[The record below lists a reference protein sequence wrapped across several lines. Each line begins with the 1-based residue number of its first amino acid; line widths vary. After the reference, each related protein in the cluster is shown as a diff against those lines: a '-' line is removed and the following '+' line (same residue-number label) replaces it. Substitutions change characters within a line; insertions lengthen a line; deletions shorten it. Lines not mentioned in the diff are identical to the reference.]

1 MKKLLLLCVALCT
14 MFGAQAQD
22 IPYSKYINFTKAE
35 FEANN
40 FKYNKKHNFW
50 ALTKTNGWNEALNIL
65 AILSDAYDDVRPS
78 ADDYVICVQMGEN
91 DMVAFVA
98 VEFYNDEIYH
108 KVLSFMMD
116 NCEDLRETASGRL
129 IKHRASCDGFALELD
144 MDQHIISR
152 TSSRTADSR
161 TVKNVDES
169 YNEYTYVLRTGIEAK
184 SKYLDKQDS
193 KKAKRKEQGR
203 KLDLDDMM

>member
-50 ALTKTNGWNEALNIL
+50 ALTKTNGWNEAFNIL

-78 ADDYVICVQMGEN
+78 VDDYVICVQMGEN

-108 KVLSFMMD
+108 KILTFIMD
-116 NCEDLRETASGRL
+116 NGEKVLETSSGKLIRYQASYN
-129 IKHRASCDGFALELD
+129 GFNLELD
-144 MDQHIISR
+144 MDQHIVSR
-152 TSSRTADSR
+152 TSSRTFDPRA
-161 TVKNVDES
+161 VKSVDES
-169 YNEYTYVLRTGIEAK
+169 YNEYTFAIYTGIEAQ
-184 SKYLDKQDS
+184 SKYLDKQA
-193 KKAKRKEQGR
+193 KKKDKRKEQGR

>member
-1 MKKLLLLCVALCT
+1 MRKTGAFAKLNLNKSDVLPVR
-14 MFGAQAQD
+14 GNH
-22 IPYSKYINFTKAE
+22 INFTKAE

-50 ALTKTNGWNEALNIL
+50 ALTKTNGWNETLNIL

-108 KVLSFMMD
+108 KILTFIMD
-116 NCEDLRETASGRL
+116 NGEKVLETSSGKLIRYQASYN
-129 IKHRASCDGFALELD
+129 GFNLELD
-144 MDQHIISR
+144 MDQHIVSR
-152 TSSRTADSR
+152 TSSRTIDPRA
-161 TVKNVDES
+161 VKSVDES
-169 YNEYTYVLRTGIEAK
+169 YNEYTFVIYTGIEAQ
-184 SKYLDKQDS
+184 SKYLDKQA
-193 KKAKRKEQGR
+193 KKKDKRKEQGR

>member
-1 MKKLLLLCVALCT
+1 MKKLLLLCIAFCT
-14 MFGAQAQD
+14 FSAAEAQD
-22 IPYSKYINFTKAE
+22 IPYSKYINFTKEE

-65 AILSDAYDDVRPS
+65 SILSDAYEDVRPS
-78 ADDYVICVQMGEN
+78 TDDYIICVQMGEN

-108 KVLSFMMD
+108 KILTFIMD
-116 NCEDLRETASGRL
+116 NGEKILETSSGKLIRYQASYN
-129 IKHRASCDGFALELD
+129 GFNLELD

-152 TSSRTADSR
+152 TSSRTLDPRA
-161 TVKNVDES
+161 VKSVDES
-169 YNEYTYVLRTGIEAK
+169 YNEYTFAIYTGIEAQ
-184 SKYLDKQDS
+184 SKHLDKQAK

>member
-14 MFGAQAQD
+14 LFGAQAQD

-108 KVLSFMMD
+108 KILTFIMD
-116 NCEDLRETASGRL
+116 NGEKVLETSSGKLIRYQASYN
-129 IKHRASCDGFALELD
+129 GFNLELD
-144 MDQHIISR
+144 MDQHIVSR

-203 KLDLDDMM
+203 KMDLDDMM